1 MSLREMAK
9 DDLLDLAAA
18 SIDRMRTDDYLETLM
33 GLSSLR
39 MVTYELVDRS
49 QSGKNFLPNLPL
61 SGLAEVIADAMWDAN
76 GNRIGGPRIAAE
88 AVEAH
93 LKASATTA

>member
-1 MSLREMAK
+1 MSIREMSK
-9 DDLLDLAAA
+9 DDLLDLATA
-18 SIDRMRTDDYLETLM
+18 SIGRMRSEDYLETLM
-33 GLSSLR
+33 GLSGLR
-39 MVTYELVDRS
+39 TVTYELVDRS

-61 SGLAEVIADAMWDAN
+61 SGLAEVIADAMWDAS

-93 LKASATTA
+93 LKATATTG